1 MRHFT
6 RLAPA
11 LLLGLAL
18 AAMPDA
24 RAVPTWGAR
33 ESSPAS
39 TPPESLK
46 PGEWIWGGISKGWG
60 PMAVI
65 VSLTEQRAYA
75 YRNGIL
81 IGVTTISSGKK
92 GYETPTGVFTILQ
105 KDKDHRSNVYNNA
118 PMPYQQRLTWG
129 GVALHAGGL
138 PGYPESHGCVHL
150 PTEFAR
156 LLFDNSNMGMVVV
169 VSEAGISPALIH
181 AVISAESG
189 YNPFARSRKGAAGL
203 MQLMPETAKR
213 YGVKNRL
220 DPAQNI
226 SGGAR
231 YLRDLIRM
239 FNNDVQL
246 AIAAYNAGENAVV
259 RAGNRIPPYS
269 ETMTYVPRVMTY
281 YRKYR
286 ATS

>member
-1 MRHFT
+1 MKTRLILLLVSAVSAGIAHADIYRYVDAEGIVHFT
-6 RLAPA
+6 NVPQDSRFKVYLKEKRKLDPVTETLASEIRYYNEKDRARYAKPIQDAAKATRL
-11 LLLGLAL
+11 
-18 AAMPDA
+18 
-24 RAVPTWGAR
+24 
-33 ESSPAS
+33 
-39 TPPESLK
+39 
-46 PGEWIWGGISKGWG
+46 
-60 PMAVI
+60 
-65 VSLTEQRAYA
+65 
-75 YRNGIL
+75 
-81 IGVTTISSGKK
+81 
-92 GYETPTGVFTILQ
+92 
-105 KDKDHRSNVYNNA
+105 
-118 PMPYQQRLTWG
+118 
-129 GVALHAGGL
+129 
-138 PGYPESHGCVHL
+138 
-150 PTEFAR
+150 
-156 LLFDNSNMGMVVV
+156 
-169 VSEAGISPALIH
+169 EAALIH

-231 YLRDLIRM
+231 YLRDLIRL

-246 AIAAYNAGENAVV
+246 AVAAYNAGENAVV
-259 RAGNRIPPYS
+259 RAGNRIPPYQ